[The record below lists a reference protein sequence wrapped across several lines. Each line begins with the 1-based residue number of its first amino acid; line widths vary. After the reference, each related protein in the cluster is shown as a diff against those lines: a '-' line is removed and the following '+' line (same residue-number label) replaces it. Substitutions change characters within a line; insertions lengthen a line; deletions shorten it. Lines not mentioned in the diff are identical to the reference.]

1 MEKDYEML
9 KNHKKSFK
17 RFVKS
22 FGFAQEGIRYAFY
35 HEQNIIVMLALGII
49 ALILGLV
56 FKITYTER
64 LVILLLIGFILALE
78 LMNTAIEAT
87 VNLHDGNKKSKYG
100 KVAKD
105 CASGAVAI
113 ASIFALII
121 GLLIYLPYIIKL
133 F

>member
-1 MEKDYEML
+1 MDKDYEML

-17 RFVKS
+17 RFIKS
-22 FGFAQEGIRYAFY
+22 FGFAREGVRYAFY
-35 HEQNIIVMLALGII
+35 HEQNIIVMLALGIVAI
-49 ALILGLV
+49 ILGLI

-64 LVILLLIGFILALE
+64 LVILILIGFILALE

-113 ASIFALII
+113 ASIFALVI
-121 GLLIYLPYIIKL
+121 GILIYLPYIIKM